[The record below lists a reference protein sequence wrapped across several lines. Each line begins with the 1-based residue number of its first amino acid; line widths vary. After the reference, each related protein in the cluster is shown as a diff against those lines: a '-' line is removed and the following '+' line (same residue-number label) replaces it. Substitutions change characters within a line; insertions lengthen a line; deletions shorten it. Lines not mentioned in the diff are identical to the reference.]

1 MQSIQKIDSTIIHFI
16 DQPNIKNYVNFYT
29 NLITANDNSFINLSE
44 VMSLFNTIE
53 FIKQYKNHKIVG
65 FTKIPEEI
73 INEIDELK
81 NLVFYTFLT
90 VSFFRNNVTN
100 AGLQHTINS
109 LCVNRTPAEKF
120 SDIRWFLLG
129 EIFKSSNNFP
139 QLKIPQHW
147 MLNQTSNIIPSP
159 SYCYSQAVLRNPYL
173 IPAWQRLHDIFS
185 VTSTQSTHYFPN
197 FSPNGF
203 VKIID
208 FPEIQRVCSQNIKNI
223 DSMASTSH
231 YQSKTNP
238 IRLSQPPA
246 IVNNN
251 TSLITSSINSP
262 YQNQPYREGIFK
274 FPANSTPSATI
285 NVQPIGIPQAI
296 SDFITKIKTMNPTQ
310 KTKEFVDQLKG
321 DFQNLKLEIRNVQD
335 LVYLSQNIPR
345 KDILF
350 SFLSHFITHPA
361 YVNEFRQDGKSC
373 DTLFLKKILGNNK
386 LDVSKNLNI
395 IVELLPKG
403 RDTLK
408 PQQALRKRL
417 DKEVSNWKFNQFR
430 EPTPNVLAPVAIPLK
445 NQPVRAI
452 IIEQVHPIEIEVEG
466 GEYEDEPV
474 IQRSFVNIET
484 HQDNDLEVDAPPL
497 PTIDSLCAS
506 ADSLDN
512 DDKWV
517 QSIPFQFFATA
528 KIKSR
533 NREDINLSLSSSSEN
548 DEKTRKDHVIF
559 HNEVTDN
566 QESEMDIES
575 KSTKRNRDTSND
587 GSEAPNKRPK
597 M

>member
-16 DQPNIKNYVNFYT
+16 DKPNIKNYVNFYT

-44 VMSLFNTIE
+44 IMSLFNTIE
-53 FIKQYKNHKIVG
+53 FIKQYKNHRIVG
-65 FTKIPEEI
+65 CTKIPEEI
-73 INEIDELK
+73 IYEIDELK
-81 NLVFYTFLT
+81 NLVLYTFLT

-109 LCVNRTPAEKF
+109 MCVNKTPAEKF

-129 EIFKSSNNFP
+129 EIFKSSNNFH

-147 MLNQTSNIIPSP
+147 MLSQTSKIILSP

-185 VTSTQSTHYFPN
+185 ATSPASTHYFPN
-197 FSPNGF
+197 FAPNGF

-223 DSMASTSH
+223 DPMASTSH

-251 TSLITSSINSP
+251 TSLVTSSINSTS
-262 YQNQPYREGIFK
+262 QCQPFLEGIFR
-274 FPANSTPSATI
+274 FPAKTTPSAPI
-285 NVQPIGIPQAI
+285 NVQPIEVPQAI
-296 SDFITKIKTMNPTQ
+296 SDFITKITTMNPSQ

-321 DFQNLKLEIRNVQD
+321 DFQNLKLAIRNVQD
-335 LVYLSQNIPR
+335 LVYISQNMPR
-345 KDILF
+345 KDILY
-350 SFLSHFITHPA
+350 SFLSHFITHPS
-361 YVNEFRQDGKSC
+361 YVNKFRQDGKSC
-373 DTLFLKKILGNNK
+373 DSDFLKQILGNNTH
-386 LDVSKNLNI
+386 DVSKNLNI

-403 RDTLK
+403 GDTLK
-408 PQQALRKRL
+408 PQQSLRKRL

-430 EPTPNVLAPVAIPLK
+430 KPTPNVLTPVAIPLQ
-445 NQPVRAI
+445 NQPVAAI
-452 IIEQVHPIEIEVEG
+452 IIEQVHPMEIEAEG

-474 IQRSFVNIET
+474 IQRSFVNIQT

-497 PTIDSLCAS
+497 PTIDSLS
-506 ADSLDN
+506 SSGDSLDN

-528 KIKSR
+528 KIKTR
-533 NREDINLSLSSSSEN
+533 NGEDINLSLSSSTEY
-548 DEKTRKDHVIF
+548 DEKTRKNYVI
-559 HNEVTDN
+559 NEVTFD

-575 KSTKRNRDTSND
+575 KNTKRNRDTSND
-587 GSEAPNKRPK
+587 VSEAPNKRPK